1 MKKILALAL
10 AALMLLACL
19 ASCGETA
26 PAATGAATGD
36 APVTDN
42 TAKTVKIGIYEPA
55 SGSNGAGGKQEALG
69 VKYANAVAPTVEI
82 AGETY
87 NVELVSVDNQSS
99 NDKAPSAAAEL
110 INQGV
115 SVVLGSYGSG
125 VSIAASSVFED
136 AGVPAVG
143 ITCTNPQV
151 TEGNKHYFRICF
163 LDPFQGTVLASYAY
177 NELGYRTAY
186 TLAENGNDYDEGL
199 AHYFTEAFVKFGGK
213 VENANFPENTSDF
226 NSYITNA
233 ENAGAEV
240 IFAPTS
246 TNYAQLI
253 VEQASAK
260 GVKATLMAGDTWDSN
275 QILSAAAGKDVDI
288 KVTTFYQEGGNP
300 EFDAGFKAWLEG
312 DSQNLTDNGGDAK
325 ISAVSAMG
333 YDAYFTALEALKIAG
348 STAPADV
355 MEALWKVDF
364 TGVTGDIKFDDTNGD
379 AIRTTAYIKVV
390 NTETANWDF
399 VKEQGVD

>member
-10 AALMLLACL
+10 AALMLFACL

-26 PAATGAATGD
+26 PAATGD
-36 APVTDN
+36 APATDA
-42 TAKTVKIGIYEPA
+42 TVKTVKIGIYEPA

-87 NVELVSVDNQSS
+87 KVELVSVDNQSS

-177 NELGYRTAY
+177 NELGFRTAY

-199 AHYFTEAFVKFGGK
+199 AHYFTEAFTKLGGK

-253 VEQASAK
+253 VEQAAAK

-275 QILSAAAGKDVDI
+275 QILSAAKGKDVDI
-288 KVTTFYQEGGNP
+288 KVTTFYQEGGNA

-325 ISAVSAMG
+325 IAAVSAMG

-364 TGVTGDIKFDDTNGD
+364 VGVTGAIKFDDTNGD
-379 AIRTTAYIKVV
+379 AVRTTAYIKVV
-390 NTETANWDF
+390 DTETANWNF